1 MQWSYGVIE
10 LAFVFAVVLVMAVWE
25 LIRVRRDIRRDES
38 ERRGDRK
45 P

>member
-10 LAFVFAVVLVMAVWE
+10 LAFVFGVVLALAVWE
-25 LIRVRRDIRRDES
+25 LIRVRRDIRRDDAD
-38 ERRGDRK
+38 RRRNRK